1 MEDTLI
7 SIDSKYRDITKYP
20 NESKFTLNFEKIYKN
35 IVSVKLVSLELTN
48 SINYIS
54 LAKNNDYI
62 TLYFPNILNDP
73 DGIVI
78 TFNDIQIQNIDN
90 IINEFNNEFNN
101 QFNNNLLDYYPE
113 KYFYIFYLNN
123 NCQITFDFNIQT
135 QPNILKTNLVLKTGW
150 YSIYGINRII
160 QNYIKNNYSA
170 RQTFVRLTPNTP
182 NIDLDNGNF
191 IINSFTLNIYD
202 KRFSDNIRND
212 IFPQNNYNINNLQNF
227 QNDIY
232 SLYLSDIINYIPD
245 INGNGILDNLIKNM
259 NSVYFINSKNSE
271 PESNNILYNLSLNYN
286 PNTIKV
292 SFINNFYN
300 YYYTIDNWTTSTKFT
315 NNNITIQ
322 DIPQYQIDFS
332 NLSKSIFT
340 NNIININSL
349 KYPSIGYYLGFR
361 AVNNSSLLSPTIKNT
376 QLLITGTK
384 NYNVFGDDYI
394 FLRIND
400 WGNFDFFN
408 QILFS
413 KIFLRSELTTI
424 NKTNNFINKEYVFN
438 QLKTINKLDIEL
450 VDYLGNT
457 VDLNGIDFSFTLSFR
472 TQTNIG
478 QKQLFEL
485 QKN

>member
-7 SIDSKYRDITKYP
+7 SIDSKYRDVTKYP
-20 NESKFTLNFEKIYKN
+20 NESKFTLNFEKMYKN
-35 IVSVKLVSLELTN
+35 IVSVKLVSIELTN
-48 SINYIS
+48 SINYVS

-78 TFNDIQIQNIDN
+78 TFDDMQTQTIDS
-90 IINEFNNEFNN
+90 IINEFNN
-101 QFNNNLLDYYPE
+101 QFNNNLLNYYPE

-123 NCQITFDFNIQT
+123 DCQITFDFNNQIL
-135 QPNILKTNLVLKTGW
+135 PNSLRTKLVIKTGW
-150 YSIYGINRII
+150 YSVYGINKII
-160 QNYIKNNYSA
+160 QNYIQNNYNA
-170 RQTFVRLTPNTP
+170 RQSFIRLNRNTP
-182 NIDLDNGNF
+182 SIDFDNGNF
-191 IINSFTLNIYD
+191 MIESFTLNVYD

-212 IFPQNNYNINNLQNF
+212 IFQQNNYNINSLIIF
-227 QNDIY
+227 QNNFY
-232 SLYLSDIINYIPD
+232 SLYLTDIINFIPD

-259 NSVYFINSKNSE
+259 NSVNFINSINSE
-271 PESNNILYNLSLNYN
+271 PETNNILYNLSLSYN
-286 PNTIKV
+286 PNTLKAF
-292 SFINNFYN
+292 FINNFNN
-300 YYYTIDNWTTSTKFT
+300 YYFTVDDWTTSTKFT

-340 NNIININSL
+340 NNIININSF

-361 AVNNSSLLSPTIKNT
+361 PVNNSSLLSPIIKNT

-384 NYNVFGDDYI
+384 NYNVSGDDYI

-408 QILFS
+408 QILFT
-413 KIFLRSELTTI
+413 KIFLRSDLTTI
-424 NKTNNFINKEYVFN
+424 NKTNNFINKEYVFS

-478 QKQLFEL
+478 QKQLFDL